1 MQAGE
6 PVVSLPVDDVVW
18 NRRAWRR
25 IWRHGNFVVG
35 ATVAALLVVLAV
47 GAPVFTHF
55 APDAQN
61 AAQTLQPPSALHWFG
76 TDQFGQDLFARV
88 LYGGRITM
96 LASAGSVLLG
106 LTVGTLVG
114 LVSGLLGGR
123 VALVLMRAMDL
134 ILAFPGLLPAL
145 AITAILGPSLVNLVI
160 AIGFSS
166 IPTYARVVEA
176 ATLQVRAQPYSE
188 AAQALGCTVPRLLRR
203 HVLPNVLPQIIV
215 TATTGLAVAVLWVA
229 ALGFLGLGVQPPTP
243 EWGAMLNQGKNYIIL
258 AWWVS
263 FFPGLFITLYIIG
276 ISLMGD
282 GLRDLLDPHRA

>member
-6 PVVSLPVDDVVW
+6 PIVSLPVDEVVW

-35 ATVAALLVVLAV
+35 AALAALLVLLAV
-47 GAPVFTHF
+47 GAPLFTHF

-61 AAQTLQPPSALHWFG
+61 AAQTLQPPSAVHWFG

-88 LYGGRITM
+88 LYGGRVTM
-96 LASAGSVLLG
+96 LASAGSVGLG

-134 ILAFPGLLPAL
+134 VLAFPGLLPAL

-188 AAQALGCTVPRLLRR
+188 AAHALGCTVPRLLRR